1 MVYKEHGMWE
11 VLDVLMRVHRG
22 EKRRAITRAT
32 GRSRKTIS
40 RYVSAA
46 KAFGWRSD
54 GPSSPDEGLAARVL
68 HRLRPGPR
76 NKSESSSEELLQ
88 GHQEKLKEWLKVD
101 EPSERGLTL
110 TKAHALLKRQG
121 VQVSYSSLYR
131 FAVNHFDFGRPAPT
145 VRVAD
150 CSPGELAEVD
160 FGRLGYI
167 HDASKDKKRLV
178 YALVVTL
185 VFSRH
190 QYVHLSHRQKLDDFI
205 EGMEAAWAFFEGVAS
220 RVVLDNLKAAVNK
233 ADRYDPVFQR
243 TFEQYAQWR
252 GFVIDAALPRHAQ
265 GKPHVERQVPYV
277 RESFFRGESFL
288 SLEHSQ
294 QEAVRWCLNT
304 AGKRI
309 HGTTRLQPLVQ
320 FETHEKAALKPLT
333 GERFDTPCW
342 ATPKVHPDFHL
353 RFNYALY
360 SVPYRYRGKKA
371 DLRADSRLVRI
382 YIDGNLV
389 KTHPV
394 QRPGGRSTDFADYP
408 PEKTPYA
415 MRDAN
420 YLIAQAKKRGKHLGL
435 FMEYLLAG
443 DFPWAKLR
451 QAQKLLRLSD
461 KYGIPRVEMACQR
474 ALSFELIN
482 VAKVQRIVEL
492 AMEKSPDSSGNSPG
506 RAVQFPP
513 RFLRAANSFTHPTH
527 KRKEKPNADS
537 KLP

>member
-1 MVYKEHGMWE
+1 MAYKEHGMWE
-11 VLDVLMRVHRG
+11 VLDVLKRVHRG

-40 RYVSAA
+40 RYISAA
-46 KAFGWRSD
+46 RASGWDSS
-54 GPSSPDEGLAARVL
+54 GPRPPDEDLAAMVL

-76 NKSESSSEELLQ
+76 EKSGLSSRQILQ
-88 GHQEKLKEWLKVD
+88 KHAEQLKEWLKVD
-101 EPSERGLTL
+101 EPSQRGLTL
-110 TKAHALLKRQG
+110 TKVHSLLKRQG
-121 VQVSYSSLYR
+121 VQVSYSTLYR
-131 FAVNHFDFGRPAPT
+131 FAVDTFDFGRPAPT
-145 VRVAD
+145 VRVAG

-167 HDASKDKKRLV
+167 HDASKEKKRLV

-205 EGMEAAWAFFEGVAS
+205 EGMEAAWDFFGGVSS

-233 ADRYDPVFQR
+233 ADRYAPAFQR
-243 TFEQYAQWR
+243 TFEEYAQWR
-252 GFVIDAALPRHAQ
+252 GFVIDAALPRHAK
-265 GKPHVERQVPYV
+265 GKPHVERQIPYV

-288 SLEHSQ
+288 SLVHGQ
-294 QEAVRWCLNT
+294 QEARRWCVST

-320 FETHEKAALKPLT
+320 FENHEKAALKPLN
-333 GERFDTPCW
+333 GERFDTPRW
-342 ATPKVHPDFHL
+342 ATPKVHPDFHI

-360 SVPYRYRGKKA
+360 SVPFRYRGKKA

-382 YIDGNLV
+382 YIDGKLV

-394 QRPGGRSTDFADYP
+394 QSPGGRSTDFNDYP
-408 PEKTPYA
+408 TEKTPYA

-461 KYGIPRVEMACQR
+461 KYGITRLETACQR
-474 ALSFELIN
+474 ALSFELLN
-482 VAKVQRIVEL
+482 VARVQRMVEL
-492 AMEKSPDSSGNSPG
+492 AMEGEKDSPGNPPG
-506 RAVQFPP
+506 RAVQFPL
-513 RFLRAANSFTHPTH
+513 RFMREADSFTHTH
-527 KRKEKPNADS
+527 NDKKEKPDADS
-537 KLP
+537 QLP